1 MMNKLVKST
10 VKKSTLLSIII
21 GAVIVL
27 AIVLTAV
34 LGVNKAATLDDCN
47 TLTITVNTYAYEG
60 KREDIVELCDKEFE
74 NQGVDYN
81 VIKYGEMTGDDCE
94 IVYEFDKD
102 VDLTEAK
109 KALTQTFDTLTAG
122 EWNGSFITVS
132 VGSETSKSGL
142 ATSYAWRAAIAV
154 AIFAVLAFIYVALRY
169 QLNMGILTAV
179 SALVSSVLTA
189 AILLFVRIPLT
200 NSFVYVAALAAP
212 VAATLV
218 LLTVNKLRV
227 ALKEKKNEKP
237 NEELIAEN
245 VAVKEATWIA
255 VLGGVSLILVG
266 AIATAAVRWFAVC
279 AIIGFA
285 VSLFVGVLVAPA
297 WYLCMK
303 NGADKKAASR
313 TKSGYVGAEKQ
324 EKSEEKTDEE

>member
-10 VKKSTLLSIII
+10 VKKRTLLSIVI

-60 KREDIVELCDKEFE
+60 KREEIVEICDKEFE

-81 VIKYGEMTGDDCE
+81 LIKYGEMTGDDCE
-94 IVYEFDKD
+94 IVYEFASD
-102 VDLTEAK
+102 VELAESK
-109 KALTQTFDTLTAG
+109 KALTQTFDALTAG

-132 VGSETSKSGL
+132 VGSEKSQSGL
-142 ATSYAWRAAIAV
+142 ATAYAWRAAIAV
-154 AIFAVLAFIYVALRY
+154 GIFAVLAFVYVALRY

-179 SALVSSVLTA
+179 SALVSSVLA
-189 AILLFVRIPLT
+189 AAVLLLVRIPLT
-200 NSFVYVAALAAP
+200 NSFVYVVALAAP
-212 VAATLV
+212 VTATFV
-218 LLTVNKLRV
+218 LLTMNKLRG
-227 ALKEKKNEKP
+227 ALKEKSELS
-237 NEELIAEN
+237 NEELITEN
-245 VAVKEATWIA
+245 VAVKEASWIA

-279 AIIGFA
+279 ALIA
-285 VSLFVGVLVAPA
+285 LVVSFFVGVLVAPA
-297 WYLCMK
+297 WYLPIK
-303 NGADKKAASR
+303 NAADKKAASR
-313 TKSGYVGAEKQ
+313 SKNGYVGAE
-324 EKSEEKTDEE
+324 

>member
-10 VKKSTLLSIII
+10 VKKRTLLSIVI
-21 GAVIVL
+21 GVVVVL

-34 LGVNKAATLDDCN
+34 LGVNKAAMLDDCN

-60 KREDIVELCDKEFE
+60 KREDIVEICDKEFE

-81 VIKYGEMTGDDCE
+81 LIKYGEMTGDDCE

-109 KALTQTFDTLTAG
+109 KNLTKTFDTLTAG
-122 EWNGSFITVS
+122 DWNGSFITVS
-132 VGSETSKSGL
+132 VGSEVSQSGL
-142 ATSYAWRAAIAV
+142 ATAYIVRAAIAV
-154 AIFAVLAFIYVALRY
+154 AVFAVLAFVYVALRY
-169 QLNMGILTAV
+169 QLNMGILTAA

-189 AILLFVRIPLT
+189 ALLLLVRIPLT
-200 NSFVYVAALAAP
+200 NSFAYVVALAAP
-212 VAATLV
+212 VCSTLV
-218 LLTVNKLRV
+218 LLTMNKLRV
-227 ALKEKKNEKP
+227 ALKDNKSELS
-237 NEELIAEN
+237 NEELIIEN
-245 VAVKEATWIA
+245 VAVKEATWMA

-266 AIATAAVRWFAVC
+266 AIATTAVRWFAVC
-279 AIIGFA
+279 ALIGLA

-297 WYLCMK
+297 WYLPMK
-303 NGADKKAASR
+303 NSADKKAASR

-324 EKSEEKTDEE
+324 EKNAKTDEE